1 LFAAANVLFRDSE
14 NIVDLILMVATWL
27 SPVLYTW
34 YLVRDTLGETFYFF
48 YQLNPMT
55 IAVEVFHAAFWS
67 PTSEVRNAT
76 AGARL
81 PDNLFPLWLPI
92 GLAVS
97 LAIVVLGQLVFR
109 RLEGRFAQ
117 EL

>member
-1 LFAAANVLFRDSE
+1 M
-14 NIVDLILMVATWL
+14 LMMATWL
-27 SPVLYTW
+27 SPVLYPW

-55 IAVEVFHAAFWS
+55 IAVELFHFAFWS
-67 PTSEVRNAT
+67 PTAAVRT
-76 AGARL
+76 AVEGVRV
-81 PDNLFPLWLPI
+81 PENLISVWLPV
-92 GLAVS
+92 GLLVS
-97 LAIVVLGQLVFR
+97 LVILAIGQTVFR